1 MKKIIILTLQ
11 SFIMLPIM
19 GQTNDYT
26 MQVTLQDGTVLTI
39 PTNEI
44 KQIDYQ
50 QVSSTP
56 TDNLALLEKMT
67 GKWQFVASNNGTMGA
82 DGIYTSGTDY
92 VHFTATMPPADSDN
106 YGHYLYCHTDEL
118 YTRTGKKYPAD
129 WIMKIEQDGDK
140 IRIGWVLDADQ
151 PASSLEFNEPA
162 NHYLENGSFYWGKE
176 DGGHRYIYL
185 LSENISTQRLEGMTL
200 WSNWGDKQQTSFSF
214 PQNQQIYG
222 VVSSTIPCSSTIGY
236 FEIWASPRFIK
247 E

>member
-1 MKKIIILTLQ
+1 MNHYRPTTYNKTIFNMKKIIILTLQ

-26 MQVTLQDGTVLTI
+26 MQVTLQDGTVMTI

-92 VHFTATMPPADSDN
+92 IHFTATMPPADSDN
-106 YGHYLYCHTDEL
+106 YGYYLYCHTDEL
-118 YTRTGKKYPAD
+118 YTRTGKNYPAD
-129 WIMKIEQDGDK
+129 WLMKIEQDGDK

-151 PASSLEFNEPA
+151 PASTLEFNEPA

-176 DGGHRYIYL
+176 DGGHLPPVSGGR
-185 LSENISTQRLEGMTL
+185 S
-200 WSNWGDKQQTSFSF
+200 
-214 PQNQQIYG
+214 QNHAG
-222 VVSSTIPCSSTIGY
+222 RDRRAGK
-236 FEIWASPRFIK
+236 APRRTAGQGRTAK
-247 E
+247 